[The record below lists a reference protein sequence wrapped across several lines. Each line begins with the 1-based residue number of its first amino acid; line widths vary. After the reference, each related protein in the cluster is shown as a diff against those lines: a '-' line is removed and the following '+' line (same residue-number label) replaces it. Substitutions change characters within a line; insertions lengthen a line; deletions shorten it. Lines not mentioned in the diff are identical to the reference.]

1 MRGTSHMMESTRTV
15 VTSLVLLLA
24 GCGSSPPAHFY
35 SLQPLDL
42 DYQTD
47 ADDAAVMYVG
57 PLKLPE
63 YVARTQIVTRGD
75 GAEMIVDDYHR
86 WAEPLDDA
94 IPRIVAVNVD
104 NLVDGVIVVAFPSGN
119 MVNADY
125 RLQGSIVRFD
135 ADAAGRAVLIVQW
148 GVADR
153 DGDFLVPP
161 RRSRYEAR
169 ASRSGDPGA
178 VAVALNDT
186 VAQFSRDIAR
196 EIEAMLE

>member
-1 MRGTSHMMESTRTV
+1 MMEPTRMLV
-15 VTSLVLLLA
+15 AGIVLLLA
-24 GCGSSPPAHFY
+24 GCGSSPPVRFY

-42 DYQTD
+42 DYQADTND
-47 ADDAAVMYVG
+47 AVVMYLG
-57 PLKLPE
+57 PLRVPE

-119 MVNADY
+119 LVEADY

-135 ADAAGRAVLIVQW
+135 ADAAGRALLIVQW
-148 GVADR
+148 SIATPG
-153 DGDFLVPP
+153 GDLLVPP

-169 ASRSGDPGA
+169 VLRTGDPGA
-178 VAVALNDT
+178 VATALNDT
-186 VAQFSRDIAR
+186 VAQFSRAIAA
-196 EIEAMLE
+196 EIEATLE